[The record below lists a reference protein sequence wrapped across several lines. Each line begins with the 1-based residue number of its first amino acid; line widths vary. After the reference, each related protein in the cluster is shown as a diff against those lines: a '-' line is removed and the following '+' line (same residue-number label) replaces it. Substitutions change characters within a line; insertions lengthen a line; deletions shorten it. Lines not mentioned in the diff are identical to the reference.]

1 VAHRDGYI
9 AVVYGRDGEWRLIVS
24 GETPELTE

>member
-9 AVVYGRDGEWRLIVS
+9 VVYGRDGEWRLIVS

>member
-1 VAHRDGYI
+1 VAHRDGYTV
-9 AVVYGRDGEWRLIVS
+9 VVYGRDGEWRLIVS